1 MKKIQL
7 PQELCEYT
15 IQLPQELCKYAI
27 ELIENIKKES
37 EINKTSFKNLNLNKK
52 TLIQLLKKEYPN
64 LVLNQNFNFSYNVIT
79 NEVSF
84 NVI

>member
-7 PQELCEYT
+7 PKELCEY
-15 IQLPQELCKYAI
+15 AI
-27 ELIENIKKES
+27 ELLQNAKKEDD
-37 EINKTSFKNLNLNKK
+37 INKTSYKNLKFYQKQINA
-52 TLIQLLKKEYPN
+52 LLKKEYPN
-64 LVLNQNFNFSYNVIT
+64 LDLDQNFNFSYNVIT